1 MESALGWGL
10 NAGPRVCTVGVPSGV
25 RCGALGL
32 PLRLAMDRPRAVL
45 GVVGEVLHRVLVPP
59 ILGPR
64 SLSLFSLEVR
74 SRPLRAAAA
83 RRWPA
88 RGRTWTLQTWCGSLL
103 SSHSLRS
110 LQRVTGRRDQC
121 LRWFSNT
128 RRLGPWRPVNA
139 ELAGLCRSG
148 RPCPWL
154 SLCPVTSCFALTSS
168 LLTAVALSSCVCGGL
183 VTPAPPPGGVSTW
196 ELLLGRAGLSHSAP
210 LVIHTCIGGFFF

>member
-1 MESALGWGL
+1 MLCLEWL
-10 NAGPRVCTVGVPSGV
+10 V
-25 RCGALGL
+25 RCCTGYWFPPYLALVVS
-32 PLRLAMDRPRAVL
+32 PSSVWKY
-45 GVVGEVLHRVLVPP
+45 GVVPCVLQLHVAGRLV
-59 ILGPR
+59 
-64 SLSLFSLEVR
+64 
-74 SRPLRAAAA
+74 A
-83 RRWPA
+83 A
-88 RGRTWTLQTWCGSLL
+88 RGRCRLGGSLL

-210 LVIHTCIGGFFF
+210 LVIHTCIGGFFFK